1 MTSIDKELQFSR
13 EERAGLYRN
22 YKYPNLVEVR
32 KQDRL
37 YIEQFANI
45 TSELLFAAFRGEE
58 ELTGDEIW
66 QVARYNGIPLSV
78 LTCPKLIM
86 LDNKRI
92 RHRNMV
98 ERLRGRLYPIW
109 QAEQEGIKPAVDFMK
124 TYASIHREK
133 VVNMYLHFINGDP
146 VSYVHYLGVRA
157 IVESCTGSVEYEKRR
172 AKGPRGCKHE
182 KN

>member
-157 IVESCTGSVEYEKRR
+157 IVESCIGSVEYEKRR

>member
-86 LDNKRI
+86 LDWNRI
-92 RHRNMV
+92 RHRRMIAEV
-98 ERLRGRLYPIW
+98 DKLCIRLKCMAREGN
-109 QAEQEGIKPAVDFMK
+109 QEAEKWVKYADSTNQKFLRAASNNTL
-124 TYASIHREK
+124 TYI
-133 VVNMYLHFINGDP
+133 
-146 VSYVHYLGVRA
+146 HYLSAKREISDFILFSTPSTPKRGITNRRKR
-157 IVESCTGSVEYEKRR
+157 GSQK
-172 AKGPRGCKHE
+172 
-182 KN
+182 